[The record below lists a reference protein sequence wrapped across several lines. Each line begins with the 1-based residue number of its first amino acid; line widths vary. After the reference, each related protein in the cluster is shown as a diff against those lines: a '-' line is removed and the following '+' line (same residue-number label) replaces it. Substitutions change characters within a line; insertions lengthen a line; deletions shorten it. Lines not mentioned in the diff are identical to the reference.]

1 MNNAEAVRGR
11 CKTEAYIER
20 GREGGMAKID
30 GVDEGNEDEGAGG
43 PEESD

>member
-20 GREGGMAKID
+20 MREGGMAKIY
-30 GVDEGNEDEGAGG
+30 GMDEGNEGEGAGG
-43 PEESD
+43 RGKY